1 MEVRVRFF
9 GNYRALIDSPELTLE
24 LDDGPASPLDVLRF
38 LTERYGEKLRAA
50 LVSDKARGVRLKSG
64 IRIAVGDD
72 FLDFNSDL
80 RIPLT
85 KGSYGSGKPINV
97 FIFPALMGGR

>member
-50 LVSDKARGVRLKSG
+50 LVANKAGGVRLKSG

-72 FLDFNSDL
+72 FLDSNSDL
-80 RIPLT
+80 RTPLT

>member
-24 LDDGPASPLDVLRF
+24 LEDGPASPLDVLRF
-38 LTERYGEKLRAA
+38 LTERYGKKLRAA

-64 IRIAVGDD
+64 IRIAVGND
-72 FLDFNSDL
+72 FLDFSSDL
-80 RIPLT
+80 RAPLA

>member
-1 MEVRVRFF
+1 MEVMVRFF
-9 GNYRALIDSPELTLE
+9 GNYRALVDSPELKLE
-24 LDDGPASPLDVLRF
+24 LDDGSATPIDVLRF

-50 LVSDKARGVRLKSG
+50 LLADKAGGVRLKSG
-64 IRIAVGDD
+64 IRIAVGND
-72 FLDFNSDL
+72 FLDFSSDL
-80 RIPLT
+80 HTPLA